1 MAENIIAPAGQGDPG
16 RPKTMRLAKN
26 IAADYISSLDA
37 RFDGEKHYI
46 ASCFKSFDKRFPAW
60 LHEGHLIILAARPAM
75 GKSAFAQQIGEHVAA
90 QTKTTL
96 FFTLE
101 MQSYELAERSISQ
114 RTGLPVSKLKTAE
127 SLTSDD
133 WELIMRGLDE
143 FSNLD
148 LLIDDG
154 SHDINALVNKAK
166 KAAAGLEQSG
176 LPPLGCIVVD
186 YLQMVTAKAANRTLE
201 VGMVTMALKRLAKEL
216 AVPVVALSQL
226 NRNLEARQDKRPMLA
241 DLRES
246 GQIEQDADLILF
258 LYRDEIYN
266 PGCGDAGIAEI
277 IAAKNRHGEIGTVR
291 MAFVGDRISFKD
303 LAHGQQ

>member
-1 MAENIIAPAGQGDPG
+1 VAENIIASPGQDDPE
-16 RPKTMRLAKN
+16 RPKTMKLAKA
-26 IAADYISSLDA
+26 IAADYIVSLDK

-60 LHEGHLIILAARPAM
+60 LHEGHLIVVAARPAM
-75 GKSAFAQQIGEHVAA
+75 GKSALAQQIGEHVA
-90 QTKTTL
+90 QNLTTL

-114 RTGLPVSKLKTAE
+114 RKGVPISKLKTAE
-127 SLTSDD
+127 SLTPDD
-133 WELIMRGLDE
+133 WELIISGLDE
-143 FSNLD
+143 FSQLS
-148 LLIDDG
+148 LLVDDA
-154 SHDINALVNKAK
+154 SFDINALINKAK
-166 KAAAGLEQSG
+166 KAAVGLEQNG

-186 YLQMVTAKAANRTLE
+186 YLQLVTAKAANRTLE

-216 AVPVVALSQL
+216 SVPIIALAQL

-258 LYRDEIYN
+258 LYRDEVYN
-266 PGCGDAGIAEI
+266 SASADAGVAELI
-277 IAAKNRHGEIGTVR
+277 VAKNRHGEMGTVR
-291 MAFVGDRISFKD
+291 MAFVGNRISFKD
-303 LAHGQQ
+303 LAHEQ